1 VSTPNLA
8 IAHILQSQAQ
18 KEVTA
23 NAAFD
28 ALDQAVT
35 DRLDVDLAA
44 DDVAL
49 TSAQFRQHLAFRAT
63 GLTEDRDL
71 TVPAIRHLFVV
82 INPSAA
88 HTVHVKRGATTVA
101 VGPETAFLLYADG
114 ETDGLHA
121 LGGAGGGQ
129 GGPYDFGFAK
139 AGTPGAGEVIGKVV
153 LPRALTLP
161 ADLADAAGHVDT
173 PPDELFAIDLTVDA
187 VSIGT
192 ITISDAGT
200 FTFATADNEPKTVAA
215 GAVVRFVA
223 PDPADPSI
231 AGIAVTLVAALA

>member
-1 VSTPNLA
+1 M
-8 IAHILQSQAQ
+8 
-18 KEVTA
+18 
-23 NAAFD
+23 
-28 ALDQAVT
+28 
-35 DRLDVDLAA
+35 
-44 DDVAL
+44 
-49 TSAQFRQHLAFRAT
+49 
-63 GLTEDRDL
+63 
-71 TVPAIRHLFVV
+71 PAIRHLFVG
-82 INPSAA
+82 INPSAP

-121 LGGAGGGQ
+121 IAGAGGGQ

-139 AGTPGAGEVIGKVV
+139 AGTPGAEEVIGKVM
-153 LPRALTLP
+153 LRRAITLP
-161 ADLADAAGHVDT
+161 ADLAGAFGHVDT
-173 PPDELFAIDLTVDA
+173 PPDAPFAIDLTVDA

-192 ITISDAGT
+192 TTISDAGT

-223 PDPADPSI
+223 PDPADPAI